1 MDTPEELER
10 SALQGFV
17 QELRALLPAA
27 REAVQRAAAQADAA
41 AVREAQRQVHLLAAA
56 ASLLSLPALGAVA
69 ASLEQA
75 IALVGT
81 AGAEPHQAAAHLAG
95 QLLEALDL
103 AASADIDL
111 QAGAAEQL
119 TPILEAARAR
129 LAELAGPPEPDRTPA
144 EPPAQSHA
152 EPVLAE
158 SPEPEGRPVH
168 EEAPAT
174 GWDFALDPEP
184 DEPAAALDVAAL
196 LGALAPAA
204 RQPPAPETGL
214 RQSGQAQAVAQG
226 TAAPAPA
233 GPEDEPVPAADIDV
247 LAIFG
252 DEARTLLAEARVLF
266 EQLSRVPGSADLQYE
281 LERALHTLKGAA
293 AMVGIEPLREA
304 ARVAEGCAAGLR
316 DVPAGRRDRA
326 LAELQAA
333 IDALEQHVAALPGG
347 PEPQAGA
354 PPAAVTDQEP
364 APVAAPLPQPAPALP
379 PDTPESDATRYPE
392 AAAPGAQA
400 VPAPDP
406 ELLEVFLSEAREHLA
421 VMTLNLMA
429 LEQDPADQE
438 RLAELR
444 RAAHTL
450 KGAAAATG
458 FGAIAAYCHS
468 IEDALAAAVERGGT
482 CDLRLI
488 AALSQGMATLEQLL
502 QQAAAG
508 AASAPGEIVPPFVY
522 EPEPVAAESAPQS
535 SGPTGEQG
543 SSPDTPARAE
553 PEQPAPRPV
562 AARRAPAARSARR
575 GAGSSVR
582 VPVQRLETA
591 LTRAGELTVATTA
604 QTQRLAHL
612 VRMLGEL
619 RLMAERLSRLGRR
632 FERQFEAYELIL
644 QDLTAGKAAPR
655 APWADRAA
663 GPALTA
669 AFDPLEL
676 DRYTELHR
684 FGRELIE
691 IGADVAALHR
701 ELAAAARDLASL
713 TAQQQRRALE
723 LQDGLVAT
731 RLASLEALFGRLY
744 RSTRALAEQL
754 GKRVEL
760 DFSGQD
766 IEMDRA
772 VQEAIAE
779 ALLHLLRNAVDHGI
793 EPPAV
798 RLAAGKP
805 ETATIR
811 CSAVREGRNV
821 AVTVEDD
828 GAGIDPE
835 AVYQA
840 AIERGLLPA
849 GARLSPAEKLD
860 LIFWHGVST
869 RREVGD
875 ISGRGVG
882 MDVVRQIATRLQ
894 GQVHLWSEPGRG
906 TRITVQVP
914 ASIALARVLLVRTG
928 GEIVAIPVSPG
939 ARIVRVM
946 PQAQAEIG
954 GAPALALEDRLV
966 PLRRLHEL
974 LGLPPAAQP
983 ARRTARALVLA
994 GPRGHIALVVDDV
1007 LGQQDVLLRPL
1018 PRCMQRL
1025 PVASG
1030 VTVLADGA
1038 VALILSPAT
1047 LTEFTPRHRR
1057 APAAPVPHPARRRTV
1072 LVVDD
1077 SLSIRR
1083 IVCAAFERAGWN
1095 AVPARDG
1102 EEALALLQRARPDLL
1117 VVDLEMPRLDGF
1129 ELAARLRRQPAWRDL
1144 PIAVLTSRSG
1154 DKHRQRAAEL
1164 GVDAYLTKP
1173 CPDRELIATAE
1184 ALVRGRGWSVSEIPH

>member
-1 MDTPEELER
+1 MDTREELER
-10 SALQGFV
+10 SALQGFA

-27 REAVQRAAAQADAA
+27 RIAVQRAAAQADAA
-41 AVREAQRQVHLLAAA
+41 TLREAHRQVHLLAAS
-56 ASLLSLPALGAVA
+56 ASLLSLPTLGAVA
-69 ASLEQA
+69 ALLEQA
-75 IALVGT
+75 IERIGNA
-81 AGAEPHQAAAHLAG
+81 AGSHQAALLAEE
-95 QLLEALDL
+95 LLEALDL
-103 AASADIDL
+103 AASTDIDL
-111 QAGAAEQL
+111 QAGTVERL
-119 TPILEAARAR
+119 TPILEAAQAR
-129 LAELAGPPEPDRTPA
+129 LAALVTPSRAAGASA
-144 EPPAQSHA
+144 EPPAPSCREPACFGQA
-152 EPVLAE
+152 EPD
-158 SPEPEGRPVH
+158 GRCAG

-174 GWDFALDPEP
+174 SWDFALEPEP
-184 DEPAAALDVAAL
+184 DEPEAALDVAAL
-196 LGALAPAA
+196 LGALTPAQQEPTSCESGAP
-204 RQPPAPETGL
+204 QP
-214 RQSGQAQAVAQG
+214 GQVPAVAQDM
-226 TAAPAPA
+226 PAPA
-233 GPEDEPVPAADIDV
+233 LAGAGSEQAAASDIDV
-247 LAIFG
+247 LAIFSE
-252 DEARTLLAEARVLF
+252 EARTLLAEACALF
-266 EQLSRVPGSADLQYE
+266 EQLTHTPASADLEYE

-293 AMVGIEPLREA
+293 AMVGVEPLHEA
-304 ARVAEGCAAGLR
+304 ARAAELCAAGLR
-316 DVPAGRRDRA
+316 AVPAGRRDSA
-326 LAELQAA
+326 LAELRAA
-333 IDALEQHVAALPGG
+333 IDVLEQHVLALPGE
-347 PEPQAGA
+347 PELQTEA
-354 PPAAVTDQEP
+354 PPATEPDRAP
-364 APVAAPLPQPAPALP
+364 APVAAPLPQPALVSP
-379 PDTPESDATRYPE
+379 PDTPGSDATPDT
-392 AAAPGAQA
+392 A
-400 VPAPDP
+400 VSSDQPVQAPDP

-421 VMTLNLMA
+421 AMTLNLMA
-429 LEQDPADQE
+429 LEQDPADRE
-438 RLAELR
+438 RLAEVR

-458 FGAIAAYCHS
+458 FSAIAAYCHS
-468 IEDALAAAVERGGT
+468 IEDALDAAVERGGT
-482 CDLRLI
+482 CDLRLV
-488 AALSQGMATLEQLL
+488 AALSRGMGTLDELL
-502 QQAAAG
+502 HQAAAG
-508 AASAPGEIVPPFVY
+508 ATGALGESVPPFVY
-522 EPEPVAAESAPQS
+522 EPGPGAAEPPPQS
-535 SGPTGEQG
+535 LGPAGEKG
-543 SSPDTPARAE
+543 ALLDTSARGVLE
-553 PEQPAPRPV
+553 PLAPRQEV
-562 AARRAPAARSARR
+562 ARRAPAPRPARRSAS
-575 GAGSSVR
+575 GSVR

-591 LTRAGELTVATTA
+591 LTHAGELTVAATA

-655 APWADRAA
+655 APWADHET
-663 GPALTA
+663 GPAWTA
-669 AFDPLEL
+669 GFDPLEL

-701 ELAAAARDLASL
+701 ELASTARDLASL

-744 RSTRALAEQL
+744 RSTRELAEQL

-811 CSAVREGRNV
+811 CYAVREGRDV

-835 AVYQA
+835 TVYQA
-840 AIERGLLPA
+840 AIERGLIPA

-869 RREVGD
+869 RREVTD

-894 GQVHLWSEPGRG
+894 GQVQVWSEQGRG
-906 TRITVQVP
+906 TRITLRVP

-928 GEIVAIPVSPG
+928 EEIVAVPVSPG
-939 ARIVRVM
+939 ARIVRVT
-946 PQAQAEIG
+946 PQTQAEING
-954 GAPALALEDRLV
+954 TPALVLEDRLV
-966 PLRRLHEL
+966 PLLRLHEL
-974 LGLPPAAQP
+974 LGLPLTERPP
-983 ARRTARALVLA
+983 RRGARALVLA
-994 GPRGHIALVVDDV
+994 GPRGHVALLVDDV
-1007 LGQQDVLLRPL
+1007 LEQHDVLVRPL

-1025 PVASG
+1025 PGASG
-1030 VTVLADGA
+1030 VTVLADGT
-1038 VALILSPAT
+1038 VALILNPAA
-1047 LTEFTPRHRR
+1047 LTEATPRHRR
-1057 APAAPVPHPARRRTV
+1057 APTTSVPRPVRRHTV

-1083 IVCAAFERAGWN
+1083 IVCAAFERAGWH

-1102 EEALALLQRARPDLL
+1102 EEALALLQRVRPDLL

-1129 ELAARLRRQPAWRDL
+1129 ELTARMRRQPAWRDL

-1154 DKHRQRAAEL
+1154 EKHRQRAAEL
-1164 GVDAYLTKP
+1164 GVNAYLTKP

-1184 ALVRGRGWSVSEIPH
+1184 ALVRDRPAPADR